1 MSSNDLLLE
10 SVRAAELHGATFLYS
25 DAMTKYANKRNDDPL
40 AILRRLTALWGF
52 HTLITYSDQA
62 FKENYLTA
70 SQLKSLERLYLQECK
85 SLRKQVIGLTDA
97 WGYPDFILKAP
108 IGKYDGNIYERKCCY
123 TSLASFIP
131 LMRLHF
137 HTAYFDTLLMAPNS
151 TGVPSYHEKYIKPLT
166 SA

>member
-1 MSSNDLLLE
+1 MNDDDSWILFYTQLNSIRLDEKNMSANDLLLE

-25 DAMTKYANKRNDDPL
+25 DAVTKYANKRNNDPL

-62 FKENYLTA
+62 FKEDYLSA
-70 SQLKSLERLYLQECK
+70 SQLKSLERVYLQECK

-108 IGKYDGNIYERKCCY
+108 IAKYDGRIYECKCY
-123 TSLASFIP
+123 TSLVSFFVTLMQHCLQTILIP
-131 LMRLHF
+131 C
-137 HTAYFDTLLMAPNS
+137 
-151 TGVPSYHEKYIKPLT
+151 
-166 SA
+166 